1 MIMRKIKQIMRSA
14 FVLTLIFW
22 ANNLLAQTTQT
33 FTSSGT
39 FTVPAGVYSVKV
51 EAWGGGGAGGGVDGA
66 SGTYRAGGGGGGGA
80 FVLNNSV
87 SVTPGNNITVTVGA
101 GGTGVTAADGNPGGQ
116 SSFGGLV
123 NANGGAGGK
132 VGKSGSNAGA
142 GGAGATGT
150 YNGGNGA
157 AAATGFFGYSGGGGG
172 GAGSTGNGGDAST
185 TTGGAGGTGGGG
197 TGADGLFLATGNGS
211 GATALSAGG
220 SGGRSKN
227 STDRTGG
234 NGFRGQVRVT
244 YCVTY
249 SLTSTSGVTPI
260 CVSTS
265 QSDITLNGML
275 PVGSYTVTYDRSLP
289 AATGLTASMTVTS
302 AGTGTFT
309 ATGLTSTGNCDI
321 TVTHLTESGC
331 DNSISVNN
339 TTTINVIDIPSQPD
353 PITGAPT
360 SVCPNPT
367 DGPYSLS
374 TSATGATSYHWY
386 LNPSTTG
393 VNFLTA
399 DGSSSIDVEFG
410 TTVNSTYVI
419 RVEASNS
426 CGTSAYRSVMVRRT
440 VSTPA
445 SVIGNAV
452 ACANTNNV
460 AYSCTPVSGADS
472 YEWTISGDA
481 TVTGTTE
488 NVTVN
493 FGPAWTGGTLC
504 VAAKVGCFTSS
515 TKCMTLSPSITPA
528 AIGAITGTFT
538 ACPNAVQTY
547 SVANISGATYNWTT
561 PSNSNIT
568 QGAGTNSVEVTFQ
581 NNYNNV
587 GNICVTVVSGCGVS
601 TGPKCKTI
609 APTVPKRP
617 VSITGTSSG
626 LCNGNVSYSVAP
638 QAGMNFQWTTPGT
651 IIGPNNTET
660 INVQYGVFIKGQ
672 VCVSAYNACGSSAT
686 RCIPVKGAPVAAA
699 SITPGLACA
708 NQNVT
713 FTADTTNIQG
723 DFTLTW
729 MYPNTAT
736 YVSGGGNTNDITV
749 TWGAAAGNVI
759 LMSSNACGSASKVKA
774 VALDNCRFGE
784 ENSQASA
791 FSVYPNPVNDVLNLS
806 FMAEKN
812 SMVSVQLFDYS
823 GKLIQKDS
831 FSSEKGLNVYQANL
845 SKFAPGLY
853 IISITTENG
862 VMQGKFMKN

>member
-1 MIMRKIKQIMRSA
+1 
-14 FVLTLIFW
+14 
-22 ANNLLAQTTQT
+22 
-33 FTSSGT
+33 
-39 FTVPAGVYSVKV
+39 
-51 EAWGGGGAGGGVDGA
+51 
-66 SGTYRAGGGGGGGA
+66 
-80 FVLNNSV
+80 
-87 SVTPGNNITVTVGA
+87 
-101 GGTGVTAADGNPGGQ
+101 
-116 SSFGGLV
+116 
-123 NANGGAGGK
+123 
-132 VGKSGSNAGA
+132 
-142 GGAGATGT
+142 
-150 YNGGNGA
+150 
-157 AAATGFFGYSGGGGG
+157 
-172 GAGSTGNGGDAST
+172 
-185 TTGGAGGTGGGG
+185 
-197 TGADGLFLATGNGS
+197 
-211 GATALSAGG
+211 
-220 SGGRSKN
+220 
-227 STDRTGG
+227 
-234 NGFRGQVRVT
+234 
-244 YCVTY
+244 
-249 SLTSTSGVTPI
+249 
-260 CVSTS
+260 
-265 QSDITLNGML
+265 
-275 PVGSYTVTYDRSLP
+275 
-289 AATGLTASMTVTS
+289 
-302 AGTGTFT
+302 
-309 ATGLTSTGNCDI
+309 
-321 TVTHLTESGC
+321 
-331 DNSISVNN
+331 
-339 TTTINVIDIPSQPD
+339 
-353 PITGAPT
+353 
-360 SVCPNPT
+360 
-367 DGPYSLS
+367 
-374 TSATGATSYHWY
+374 YHWY
-386 LNPSTTG
+386 PGINITG
-393 VNFLTA
+393 VNFLSP

-410 TTVNSTYVI
+410 TTSNSTYKI
-419 RVEASNS
+419 MVEASNA
-426 CGTSAYRSVMVRRT
+426 CGTGPARAVSIRRS

-445 SVIGNAV
+445 AVIGNAV

-460 AYSCTPVSGADS
+460 AYSCTAVTGADS

-481 TVTGTTE
+481 TVTGTTT
-488 NVTVN
+488 NATVN

-568 QGAGTNSVEVTFQ
+568 QGAGTNSVEVTFH

-736 YVSGGGNTNDITV
+736 YVSGGGNTNDVTV

-774 VALDNCRFGE
+774 VALDNCRLGE
-784 ENSQASA
+784 ENSQPSA
-791 FSVYPNPVNDVLNLS
+791 FSVYPNP
-806 FMAEKN
+806 
-812 SMVSVQLFDYS
+812 
-823 GKLIQKDS
+823 
-831 FSSEKGLNVYQANL
+831 
-845 SKFAPGLY
+845 
-853 IISITTENG
+853 
-862 VMQGKFMKN
+862 